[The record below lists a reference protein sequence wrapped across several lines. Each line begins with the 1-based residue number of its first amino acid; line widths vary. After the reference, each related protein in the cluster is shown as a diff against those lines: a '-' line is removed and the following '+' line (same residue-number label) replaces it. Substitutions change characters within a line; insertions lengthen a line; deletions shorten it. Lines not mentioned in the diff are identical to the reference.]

1 MDLNHTPPSDIL
13 DYACKIVYKS
23 FHPMLF
29 EVRILEKL
37 SGIVGLT
44 PGFSSAISDLK
55 PGSKVVF
62 VGSPYVCTPFIELLA
77 YAVRD
82 RNFRMVFL
90 PGTEEGE
97 ARKIKELGGIGY
109 CISEERADP
118 YEPDA
123 VVLLGGLA
131 MPKFGYSVEEVR
143 DLVDRLSREK
153 RAKLL
158 GVGFMGIFKKQGWDR
173 VLKFEKLIDATIEV
187 EVI

>member
-1 MDLNHTPPSDIL
+1 M
-13 DYACKIVYKS
+13 
-23 FHPMLF
+23 
-29 EVRILEKL
+29 EKF

-44 PGFSSAISDLK
+44 YAFRSATSDLEQ
-55 PGSKVVF
+55 GSKVVF

-82 RNFRMVFL
+82 RNFQMVYI
-90 PGTEEGE
+90 PMTEEDK
-97 ARKIKELGGIGY
+97 ARKIDEFRGICY

-123 VVLLGGLA
+123 IVLLGGLA
-131 MPKFGYSVEEVR
+131 MPKFGRSVEEVR
-143 DLVDRLSREK
+143 ALVDRLSRER

-158 GVGFMGIFKKQGWDR
+158 GVGFMGIFRKQGWDR

-187 EVI
+187 EVV